1 MGIWT
6 HWQLF
11 GGARGHFDQFCAD
24 NNYILLQ
31 HQAHPGNG
39 MGFFMEE
46 NMAATRLI
54 PLHINKG
61 KTAAASIK
69 DRIDYAEDPNKT
81 ENGNLVVSYE
91 CDPRLAWQ
99 EFMLDRGR
107 YLAAHGSERESD
119 VIGYQIRQAFKPG
132 MAETDDIQE
141 GTLSPRDSPHGSG

>member
-61 KTAAASIK
+61 KTAAAINNIPITRK
-69 DRIDYAEDPNKT
+69 GITATPLQMDF
-81 ENGNLVVSYE
+81 ENTASFLVDAAIYNGSSGSPVFVFNQGSFYKP
-91 CDPRLAWQ
+91 DGSVNIASRLKLVGIIHKVFNILLK
-99 EFMLDRGR
+99 EN
-107 YLAAHGSERESD
+107 
-119 VIGYQIRQAFKPG
+119 
-132 MAETDDIQE
+132 
-141 GTLSPRDSPHGSG
+141 